1 MIEIIRYI
9 AGGLIAL
16 FGAYVIISPILML
29 ITNTNRKGGFSLI
42 PLIGPAAFIGGVA
55 VTPLP
60 FSHWLWLAFLVD
72 MNTLA
77 IPAAA
82 TFWAKSLF
90 SSSPSEDE

>member
-1 MIEIIRYI
+1 MIEIITYI

-16 FGAYVIISPILML
+16 FGAFVIISPILML
-29 ITNTNRKGGFSLI
+29 ITNTNRKGGFSLM

-72 MNTLA
+72 MNSLA
-77 IPAAA
+77 IPSAV
-82 TFWAKSLF
+82 TFWVKYLF
-90 SSSPSEDE
+90 SSSPFEDE